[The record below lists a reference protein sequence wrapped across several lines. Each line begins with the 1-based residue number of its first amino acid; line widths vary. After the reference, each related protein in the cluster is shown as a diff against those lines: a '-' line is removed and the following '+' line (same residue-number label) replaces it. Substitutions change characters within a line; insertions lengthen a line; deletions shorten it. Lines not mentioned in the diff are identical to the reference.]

1 MSLRTW
7 RTRLRTV
14 AICAMLE
21 FAALAGSPMRPEEIK
36 SLMQQLNQ
44 PQRAHVLQAGDK
56 DGDPPSD
63 DEPCDV

>member
-7 RTRLRTV
+7 RARLRTV

-21 FAALAGSPMRPEEIK
+21 FAALSGSPMRPEEIK

-44 PQRAHVLQAGDK
+44 PKLAHVLPAEEK
-56 DGDPPSD
+56 DGDPPID